1 MIGQTIAHYAI
12 TAKIGQGGMGEVY
25 LARDIRL
32 GRRVALKVPKDGVA
46 ADDAGQASLLRE
58 AKTAAALNPPNVCTI
73 YDVGEEAGQPYI
85 AIEYVEG
92 RTLKEA
98 IPKNGLP
105 VETAV
110 RYGAQ
115 IAAAIAH
122 AP

>member
-46 ADDAGQASLLRE
+46 SDDAGQASLLRE
-58 AKTAAALNPPNVCTI
+58 AKTAAALNHPNVCTI

-85 AIEYVEG
+85 AMEYVEG

-110 RYGAQ
+110 RYGEQ